1 MVSTLNT
8 RTSVQGRISLSEG
21 SIFNAEFDL
30 PEEKM
35 DVISVKW
42 VFSTSVDVTWQDK
55 YMVIAE
61 LYSKHVEIILK
72 LQNNMKYSMQISANA
87 VILTKGYRFFVY

>member
-1 MVSTLNT
+1 MGIDALSTQVGVKMVSTLNT

-35 DVISVKW
+35 DVISVK
-42 VFSTSVDVTWQDK
+42 
-55 YMVIAE
+55 
-61 LYSKHVEIILK
+61 
-72 LQNNMKYSMQISANA
+72 
-87 VILTKGYRFFVY
+87 